1 MAEQLADLGV
11 IDIRDQLPR
20 AAWSIGTRAATTS
33 LTWHY
38 NGPPVPV
45 DRQIGAGLIAQLQAD
60 AAWQRRPGWG
70 GTIDGADG
78 LMYHLVFAADG
89 VVYQTR
95 DLDDLLW
102 HCAHQDG
109 NAHGLALHVPI
120 GVGQAPTAPQLASLF
135 RMSQYL
141 RTRFAIPLTR
151 VLGHL
156 EWKHATACPGP
167 QLMQALSG
175 YRTGLRPL
183 IIPTVVP
190 PTLRRWRVRA
200 DLGTTARVRQGPG
213 QSFPIAGRFKPDTLV
228 YVDVVQQ
235 GQRINGVADWVHMAK
250 VPHEQADLGF
260 LWAGLGTWVSA

>member
-1 MAEQLADLGV
+1 MAWLANLGV

-20 AAWSIGTRAATTS
+20 AAWSIGTRAETTS

-45 DRQIGAGLIAQLQAD
+45 DRQIGAGLITQLQAD
-60 AAWQRRPGWG
+60 AAWQMRPGWG

-120 GVGQAPTAPQLASLF
+120 GIGQWPTIDQLASLF
-135 RMSQYL
+135 RVSNQL
-141 RTRFAIPLTR
+141 RARYSIPLDR

-167 QLMQALSG
+167 QLMQHLAS
-175 YRTGLRPL
+175 YRAHLPPWVA
-183 IIPTVVP
+183 PTPTP
-190 PTLRRWRVRA
+190 PGLRRWRIT
-200 DLGTTARVRQGPG
+200 DTLGVPARVRQGPG
-213 QSFPIAGRFKPDTLV
+213 TRFPIAGRLKPGTEIF
-228 YVDVVQQ
+228 VDVVKT
-235 GQRINGVADWVHMAK
+235 GEAVEGNTAWVHMAR
-250 VPHEQADLGF
+250 VAHEQADLGF
-260 LWAGLGTWVSA
+260 LSATLGDWVQP